1 MAIWRFIHRPARRRA
16 LLVPLLA
23 AMTAAALAGADPP
36 AKDQPVAGQPP
47 AAQSTGGQPTAG
59 QSAAAQ
65 PAAGQPATGQPAAG
79 QPATGQPAATQPAS
93 SQPAAAQPAPGP
105 PGAPASGQKD
115 SKKEKEKKLDQ
126 KKAIAKLAPK
136 YRAWLELVEFLITKD
151 EKKAF
156 LELEQDYQRDA
167 FIERFWEV
175 RDRGGAPGEFRRRYQ
190 ARIEEAITRF
200 GRLSDERARIFLLN
214 GPPAGLVAE
223 RCNVLLWPIEAWF
236 YRGSERLAG
245 DFVIVFY
252 QVWGAGP
259 FRIWEPAVGLA
270 ELFQDSRSNHSLA
283 EVAGG
288 CRNGD
293 AIAGAIAWVS
303 RQGMMGYSSLE
314 AKIQTVPKGPGGEW
328 ITSFHSYSTDIP
340 VGAPTLP
347 ARLEVSYPG
356 HYGDRTMIEA
366 LVNVPVAEAM
376 QLRLADRRSYN
387 LLVTGEVLEA
397 GKLFENFRYK
407 FEFPGGEAAAGG
419 PAGAD
424 LPLVVQRPLRP
435 GEYTLILKVED
446 LNSRKVCRL
455 KQELQVPRVDQAA
468 PAPPPAD
475 PYSAQLLAEANN
487 AIGTGENTL
496 KLIAPRGEL
505 QTGMMRFDTLVT
517 GHDVS
522 RVTFSLDGK
531 AILTKVKTPYSVELD
546 LGHLPR
552 SRTLLATA
560 YDRAGNQVA
569 SDELVIN
576 APAHR
581 FRVRL
586 TEPQRGHR
594 YENSLLARAE
604 TDVPEGESIDHVEFY
619 LNERLVATIYQPPW
633 TQPIVLSREALAYVR
648 AVAYTPDGNSTEDLV
663 FVNAPDNNV
672 EQMNVQFVELYASV
686 LDRRGRPVLG
696 LAQKDFAVTE
706 DGVRQTITRFE
717 RVDDLPIHA
726 AVVLDTSASMD
737 KSLVQARDAA
747 LGFLRDAI
755 RPKDRAA
762 IITFNDHPN
771 IGVKFANDL
780 DTLAGGLAGLK
791 AERGTSLW
799 DTIIFTEFYF
809 NGVKGQRAMLL
820 LTDGRDES
828 SRFTFEDA
836 LEDAR
841 RAGVT
846 IYTIGLGDDIDKRKL
861 TKLSEETGGRAFFI
875 KSAAELPAIY
885 STIQEDLRSQYLVA
899 YQSTNTSPDT
909 NFRTVDLKVDK
920 SGVEVKTLHGYYP

>member
-1 MAIWRFIHRPARRRA
+1 MAIWRSMHGSLRGRGSRA
-16 LLVPLLA
+16 LLVPLV
-23 AMTAAALAGADPP
+23 AALAATAALAAPAAAADP
-36 AKDQPVAGQPP
+36 QP
-47 AAQSTGGQPTAG
+47 AAQDQPA
-59 QSAAAQ
+59 QAAQAQ
-65 PAAGQPATGQPAAG
+65 PAQ
-79 QPATGQPAATQPAS
+79 
-93 SQPAAAQPAPGP
+93 AQPAPNP
-105 PGAPASGQKD
+105 PAQAQQKKKD
-115 SKKEKEKKLDQ
+115 SRRDQ
-126 KKAIAKLAPK
+126 KKAIEKLAPK
-136 YRAWLELVEFLITKD
+136 YRAWLDMVEVLITKD

-175 RDRGGAPGEFRRRYQ
+175 RDRGGTSGEFRHRWE
-190 ARIEEAITRF
+190 ARIEEALTRF
-200 GRLSDERARIFLLN
+200 GKLSDERARIFLLN

-236 YRGSERLAG
+236 YHGSERLGG
-245 DFVIVFY
+245 DFAVVFY
-252 QVWGAGP
+252 QVWGAGQ

-270 ELFQDSRSNHSLA
+270 ELFQDSRSGHSLN
-283 EVAGG
+283 EIAGG

-314 AKIQTVPKGPGGEW
+314 AKMQSTPKGPGGEW
-328 ITSFHSYSTDIP
+328 LTSFHSYSTDIP
-340 VGAPTLP
+340 VGAPTLQ
-347 ARLEVSYPG
+347 AKLDVSYPG

-366 LVNVPVAEAM
+366 LVNVPVSEARE
-376 QLRLADRRSYN
+376 LRLADRRSYN
-387 LLVTGEVLEA
+387 LLLTGEILQG

-407 FEFPGGEAAAGG
+407 FEFPGGD
-419 PAGAD
+419 PAPGAPP

-435 GEYTLILKVED
+435 GEYTLILKLED
-446 LNSRKVCRL
+446 LNSQKLCRL
-455 KQELQVPRVDQAA
+455 KQELAVPRVGQVA

-475 PYSAQLLAEANN
+475 PYSARMLAEANA
-487 AIGTGENTL
+487 AIGTGENSL

-505 QTGMMRFDTLVT
+505 QTGLMRFDTMVT
-517 GHDVS
+517 GHGIS

-531 AILTKVKTPYSVELD
+531 PILTKVKPPYSVELD

-560 YDRAGNQVA
+560 FDAAGTQVA

-594 YENSLLARAE
+594 YETSLLARAE
-604 TDVPEGESIDHVEFY
+604 TDVPEGESIDYVEFY
-619 LNERLVATIYQPPW
+619 LNEQLVATLYQPPY
-633 TQPIVLSREALAYVR
+633 TQPIVLNKEALAYVR

-663 FVNAPDNNV
+663 FVNAPDNV
-672 EQMNVQFVELYASV
+672 EQLNVQFVELYASV
-686 LDRRGRPVLG
+686 LDRKGRPVLG
-696 LAQKDFAVTE
+696 LGQKDFSVAE
-706 DGVRQTITRFE
+706 DGARQTITRFE

-726 AVVLDTSASMD
+726 AVVLDSSGSME
-737 KSLVQARDAA
+737 KSLPQARDAA

-762 IITFNDHPN
+762 VITFNDHPN
-771 IGVKFANDL
+771 IGVKFSNDL

-846 IYTIGLGDDIDKRKL
+846 IYTIGLGDDIEKRKL

-899 YQSTNTSPDT
+899 YQSTNTGLDA
-909 NFRTVDLKVDK
+909 NFRTVELKVDRP
-920 SGVEVKTLHGYYP
+920 GVEVKTLHGYYP

>member
-1 MAIWRFIHRPARRRA
+1 MAIWRVMDGPLRSRA
-16 LLVPLLA
+16 LLVLLA
-23 AMTAAALAGADPP
+23 AVLATPAVVCARSADPADPRPAAQAQPPQAQPAQAQPPQDQPPQAQPPQDQPAAKGQP
-36 AKDQPVAGQPP
+36 AKDQKD
-47 AAQSTGGQPTAG
+47 
-59 QSAAAQ
+59 
-65 PAAGQPATGQPAAG
+65 
-79 QPATGQPAATQPAS
+79 
-93 SQPAAAQPAPGP
+93 
-105 PGAPASGQKD
+105 QKD
-115 SKKEKEKKLDQ
+115 QKNPKKKDEKNQ
-126 KKAIAKLAPK
+126 KKAIEKLAPK
-136 YRAWLELVEFLITKD
+136 YRAWLAMVEFLITKD

-156 LELEQDYQRDA
+156 LDLEQDYQRDA

-175 RDRGGAPGEFRRRYQ
+175 RDRGGTSGEFRRRWE
-190 ARIEEAITRF
+190 ARIEEALTRF
-200 GRLSDERARIFLLN
+200 GKLSDERARIFLLN

-236 YRGSERLAG
+236 YHGSERLGG
-245 DFVIVFY
+245 DFAVVFY
-252 QVWGAGP
+252 QVWGAGQ

-270 ELFQDSRSNHSLA
+270 ELFQDSRSNHSLN
-283 EVAGG
+283 EIAGG

-314 AKIQTVPKGPGGEW
+314 AKMQSTPKGPGGEW
-328 ITSFHSYSTDIP
+328 LTSFHSYSTDIP
-340 VGAPTLP
+340 VGAPALP
-347 ARLEVSYPG
+347 AKLDVSYPG
-356 HYGDRTMIEA
+356 HYGDRTMVEA
-366 LVNVPVAEAM
+366 VVSVPVAEARE
-376 QLRLADRRSYN
+376 LRLADRRSYN
-387 LLVTGEVLEA
+387 LLLTGEILEA

-407 FEFPGGEAAAGG
+407 FEFPGGE
-419 PAGAD
+419 PAPGAPP

-435 GEYTLILKVED
+435 GEYTLILKIED
-446 LNSRKVCRL
+446 LNSQKLCRL
-455 KQELQVPRVDQAA
+455 KQELAVPRVDTVA

-475 PYSAQLLAEANN
+475 AYSARMLAEANA
-487 AIGTGENTL
+487 AIGTGENTI

-505 QTGMMRFDTLVT
+505 QTGLMRFDTMVA
-517 GHDVS
+517 GHGIS

-531 AILTKVKTPYSVELD
+531 AILTKNKPPYSVELD

-552 SRTLLATA
+552 SRTLLVTA
-560 YDRAGNQVA
+560 FDAAGAQVA

-594 YENSLLARAE
+594 YESSLLARAE

-619 LNERLVATIYQPPW
+619 LNEQLVATLYQPPY
-633 TQPIVLSREALAYVR
+633 TQPIVLSKESLAYVR

-663 FVNAPDNNV
+663 FVNAPDSNV
-672 EQMNVQFVELYASV
+672 EQLNVQFVELYASV

-696 LAQKDFAVTE
+696 LSQKDFSVAE
-706 DGVRQTITRFE
+706 DGARQTITRFE

-726 AVVLDTSASMD
+726 AVVLDSSGSME
-737 KSLVQARDAA
+737 KSLPQARDAA

-762 IITFNDHPN
+762 VITFNDHPN
-771 IGVKFANDL
+771 IGVKFSNDL

-846 IYTIGLGDDIDKRKL
+846 IYAIGLGEDIEKRKL

-875 KSAAELPAIY
+875 KTAAELPAIY

-899 YQSTNTSPDT
+899 YQSTNTGLDN
-909 NFRTVDLKVDK
+909 NFRTVELKVDR